1 MCKVLEVSRSGFY
14 AWLVRPES
22 EQAKANEIL
31 LENIKTVYGESRG
44 AYGSPRIHHVL
55 TTRDVVCG
63 KNRVARIM
71 KEQGIRA
78 KGKRKFKPQTT
89 DSNHSFPIAENL
101 IKQDFIAAGPN
112 QLWLADITYIA
123 TDEGWMYLAAIIDA
137 YSRMIIGWAMA
148 DHMRKE
154 LAIEAL
160 EMAVQSR
167 GVTEGLIHHSDRGSQ
182 YASNAYQEE
191 LSRLGILCSMSGVGN
206 CYDNAM
212 MESLFHTLKVECVHG
227 QNFETR
233 GEAKSV
239 IFEFIECFY
248 NRQRIHSSLEYKTPN
263 QFEEDAA

>member
-1 MCKVLEVSRSGFY
+1 MCRVLEVSRSGFY
-14 AWLVRPES
+14 AWLERPES
-22 EQAKANEIL
+22 ERANSDKALFEKIETIYT
-31 LENIKTVYGESRG
+31 ENRG
-44 AYGSPRIHHVL
+44 VYGSPRIHRVL
-55 TTRDVVCG
+55 IKQGDRCG

-89 DSNHSFPIAENL
+89 DSKHSLPIAKNL
-101 IKQDFIAAGPN
+101 IKQDFSAAGPN

-123 TDEGWMYLAAIIDA
+123 TDKGWMYLAAIIDA

-154 LAIEAL
+154 LALEAL

-227 QNFETR
+227 ENFETR
-233 GEAKSV
+233 SEAKSV
-239 IFEFIECFY
+239 IFEYIECFY
-248 NRQRIHSSLEYKTPN
+248 NRQRIHSSLGYKTPT
-263 QFEEDAA
+263 QFEEQVA